1 MSVCC
6 ALTRCRSSS
15 CSTAVN
21 SRVTC
26 ASSRAIVGDEQTALD
41 AVQEAFTR
49 AVEKRRSFRRRGPL
63 EAWVWRIVVNQA
75 RKRAAAGTRRAS
87 APGEKLRGRGTGGP
101 DADADVRG
109 AVAALP
115 ERQRLAV
122 FLRYYADL
130 DYSAIATALGIETG
144 TVAATLN
151 AAHRK
156 LESTLKEP
164 AA

>member
-1 MSVCC
+1 M
-6 ALTRCRSSS
+6 
-15 CSTAVN
+15 
-21 SRVTC
+21 
-26 ASSRAIVGDEQTALD
+26 
-41 AVQEAFTR
+41 
-49 AVEKRRSFRRRGPL
+49 
-63 EAWVWRIVVNQA
+63 WRIVVNEA
-75 RKRAAAGTRRAS
+75 RKRAAAGSRRAP
-87 APGEKLRGRGTGGP
+87 APDEGFAAGNGRP
-101 DADADVRG
+101 DADAEVRA

-122 FLRYYADL
+122 FLRYDADL
-130 DYSAIATALGIETG
+130 DYAAIASALGIEPG

>member
-1 MSVCC
+1 MLR
-6 ALTRCRSSS
+6 ADPLPELELLYRREL
-15 CSTAVN
+15 
-21 SRVTC
+21 SRYVRV
-26 ASSRAIVGDEQTALD
+26 ARAIVGEEQAALD

-63 EAWVWRIVVNQA
+63 EAWVWRIVVHEA
-75 RKRAAAGTRRAS
+75 RKRAAAGSRRAP
-87 APGEKLRGRGTGGP
+87 APDEGFAAGNGRP
-101 DADADVRG
+101 DADAEVRA

-130 DYSAIATALGIETG
+130 DYAAIASALGIEPG